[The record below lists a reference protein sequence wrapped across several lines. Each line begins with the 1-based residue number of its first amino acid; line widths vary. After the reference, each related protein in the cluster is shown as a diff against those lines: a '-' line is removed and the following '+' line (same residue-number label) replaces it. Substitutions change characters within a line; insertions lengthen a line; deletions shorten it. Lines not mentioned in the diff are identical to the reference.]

1 MFGASTRT
9 RTRYALLG
17 LAVLTLTVSDVEAR
31 GARGTTHTGGGGN
44 RTVSE
49 PEAGV
54 TRPDHDSALDARA
67 RGEILP
73 LEDILKRLGST
84 PDERLVD
91 VVLEHRGA
99 VWIYDITRL
108 TSVGRYR
115 ILTVDASNG
124 RLIEDQ
130 TK

>member
-1 MFGASTRT
+1 MFGAGHRA
-9 RTRYALLG
+9 RYALLG
-17 LAVLTLTVSDVEAR
+17 LTVLTLTVGDVEAR
-31 GARGTTHTGGGGN
+31 GARGNPHNGSGGGN
-44 RTVSE
+44 SVAA
-49 PEAGV
+49 PEAGF

-67 RGEILP
+67 RGEIMP

-99 VWIYDITRL
+99 HWIYDITRL
-108 TSVGRYR
+108 TPAGRYR
-115 ILTVDASNG
+115 ILTVDASSG
-124 RLIEDQ
+124 RLIQDQ